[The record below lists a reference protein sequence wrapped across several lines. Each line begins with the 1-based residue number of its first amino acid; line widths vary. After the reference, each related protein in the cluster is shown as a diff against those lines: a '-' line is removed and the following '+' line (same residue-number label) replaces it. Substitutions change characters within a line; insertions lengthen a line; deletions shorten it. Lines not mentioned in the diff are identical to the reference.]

1 MASEQ
6 MVHMSQGQG
15 ETSYSRNSSFQ
26 KAEQNRMKSLIEA
39 VIADLCGSSS
49 TLLHGKVVIADLGC
63 SSGPNALALV
73 STAINAIHSQC
84 LHLQQPPPEVCVLLN
99 DLPDNDFNTVVKS
112 LVTLRQSKDPVVLTG
127 VIPGSFYERLFTSD
141 SLHLV
146 CASNSLQWLSKAPE
160 DLTRNRI
167 PAFDTDEHVRR
178 ERFPLV
184 REAYAHQFRK
194 DFTLF
199 LELRAKE
206 LVSGGRMVISLVGT
220 RSDVIA
226 SKFFLFPG
234 IVAQILSAMVAEGA
248 IDKAKF
254 DSFYVPVHGPSGEEV
269 RGIIEEEG
277 SFSIREMRAHD
288 PTTEMNTALSTPRKF
303 VNNLRALFEP
313 IIVQHFGDIM
323 DEFVRTAELHWSLDP
338 DGSLQEERARTSRAM
353 LVVSLAKVS

>member
-15 ETSYSRNSSFQ
+15 ETSYARNSSFQ

-99 DLPDNDFNTVVKS
+99 DLPDNDFNTVQGS
-112 LVTLRQSKDPVVLTG
+112 CVLTG

-167 PAFDTDEHVRR
+167 PAFDTDEHVRH
-178 ERFPLV
+178 ERLPIV
-184 REAYAHQFRK
+184 REAYAHQFRE

-199 LELRAKE
+199 LQLRAKE

-234 IVAQILSAMVAEGA
+234 IVAQILSVMVTEGV
-248 IDKAKF
+248 IDKEKF

-269 RGIIEEEG
+269 REIIEEEG
-277 SFSIREMRAHD
+277 SFSIREMRVHD

>member
-1 MASEQ
+1 
-6 MVHMSQGQG
+6 
-15 ETSYSRNSSFQ
+15 
-26 KAEQNRMKSLIEA
+26 MKSLIED

-49 TLLHGKVVIADLGC
+49 TIFPGKLVIADLGC

-73 STAINAIHSQC
+73 STAVNAIHSQC
-84 LHLQQPPPEVCVLLN
+84 LQLQQPPPEVCVLLN

-112 LVTLRQSKDPVVLTG
+112 LVTLRKSKNPVVLTG

-160 DLTRNRI
+160 DLTRNHI
-167 PAFDTDEHVRR
+167 PAFDIDEHVRR
-178 ERFPLV
+178 ERLPMV

-199 LELRAKE
+199 LKLRAKE

-234 IVAQILSAMVAEGA
+234 IVAQILTVMVAEGM

-254 DSFYVPVHGPSGEEV
+254 DSFYVPVHGPSSEEV
-269 RGIIEEEG
+269 REIIEVEG
-277 SFSIREMRAHD
+277 SFLIKEMRVHN

-313 IIVQHFGDIM
+313 IIVQHFGEIM
-323 DEFVRTAELHWSLDP
+323 DEFVRTAELHWNLDL
-338 DGSLQEERARTSRAM
+338 DGTLQEERARTSRAM
-353 LVVSLAKVS
+353 LVVSLAKAS